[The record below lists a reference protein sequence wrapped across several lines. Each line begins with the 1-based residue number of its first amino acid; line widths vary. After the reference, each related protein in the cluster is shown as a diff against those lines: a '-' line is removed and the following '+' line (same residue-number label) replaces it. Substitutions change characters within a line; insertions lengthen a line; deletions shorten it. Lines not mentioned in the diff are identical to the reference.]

1 MAKLTAEQLKALPD
15 SMFGL
20 PKERKYP
27 MPDEEHVRKA
37 IQFFRYCEESKRSEL
52 AKNINRRA
60 KELKMKLKIQ
70 PSSLFYKYADKEILK
85 EAVMFVNEFHIG
97 QISPIVP
104 LDGKMVEKRPI
115 SQNKSKAPL
124 DKLKALWDS
133 KKSLSVKK
141 EESMNILKD
150 VIKSGEEITTEYLI
164 TYDAIADLCYM
175 LESNMFDYIQG
186 INGTEFINRKGR
198 SWDFDNQVI
207 LDYLQDFLNADAK
220 EQHMKLLYDISD
232 PAILSKIIAYIN
244 YSGSFTPEFKARANE
259 IFLNRVNTNSHLSL
273 PNTPQFD
280 SEIDIKQ
287 KEGISEDDEFIIKN
301 FLEKTEGKEN
311 NIKRTICKLFKHKGQ
326 IESLTDLYQFKNIVN
341 FYANWINYCWR
352 YAYYITNDFIFIKM
366 GRSIYIGEFAN
377 VKREFSPME
386 KAVLCVKIYDPN
398 EKEYN
403 DDIISYFI
411 GVPNMHFGIKLQM
424 INLSNNPAN
433 LSIPKLEA
441 ADFNSVINGIKI
453 TKNGTVS
460 LVFDFN
466 FSWKEKL
473 TICKEAIKE
482 CKDNKDTDGYKNNL
496 TFLFSLI
503 CYIHKVYIKEQNS
516 LVDSDGYDYKDAMDT
531 LNEAQSLF
539 KSEIANISKIDK
551 KFDFIDYYL
560 KSKSNDKINI
570 FDAEEKDDLR
580 KEVEIA
586 YYWIF

>member
-1 MAKLTAEQLKALPD
+1 
-15 SMFGL
+15 
-20 PKERKYP
+20 
-27 MPDEEHVRKA
+27 
-37 IQFFRYCEESKRSEL
+37 
-52 AKNINRRA
+52 
-60 KELKMKLKIQ
+60 
-70 PSSLFYKYADKEILK
+70 
-85 EAVMFVNEFHIG
+85 
-97 QISPIVP
+97 
-104 LDGKMVEKRPI
+104 
-115 SQNKSKAPL
+115 
-124 DKLKALWDS
+124 
-133 KKSLSVKK
+133 
-141 EESMNILKD
+141 
-150 VIKSGEEITTEYLI
+150 
-164 TYDAIADLCYM
+164 
-175 LESNMFDYIQG
+175 
-186 INGTEFINRKGR
+186 
-198 SWDFDNQVI
+198 
-207 LDYLQDFLNADAK
+207 
-220 EQHMKLLYDISD
+220 
-232 PAILSKIIAYIN
+232 
-244 YSGSFTPEFKARANE
+244 
-259 IFLNRVNTNSHLSL
+259 
-273 PNTPQFD
+273 
-280 SEIDIKQ
+280 
-287 KEGISEDDEFIIKN
+287 
-301 FLEKTEGKEN
+301 
-311 NIKRTICKLFKHKGQ
+311 
-326 IESLTDLYQFKNIVN
+326 
-341 FYANWINYCWR
+341 
-352 YAYYITNDFIFIKM
+352 M

-377 VKREFSPME
+377 VKQEFSPME
-386 KAVLCVKIYDPN
+386 KAVLCVKIYDPY

-424 INLSNNPAN
+424 INLSNNPSN
-433 LSIPKLEA
+433 ISIPKLEA
-441 ADFNSVINGIKI
+441 TDFNSVINGIKI

-482 CKDNKDTDGYKNNL
+482 CKNNKDADGYKNNL